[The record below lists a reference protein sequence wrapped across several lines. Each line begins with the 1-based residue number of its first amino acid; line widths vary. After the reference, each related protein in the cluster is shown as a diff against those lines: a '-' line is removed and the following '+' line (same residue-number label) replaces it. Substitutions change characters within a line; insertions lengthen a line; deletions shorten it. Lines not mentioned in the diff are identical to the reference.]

1 MCWPKAMRW
10 PPGPRSPVGESESV
24 EVVKDMGG
32 LAAADFLRLLPH
44 ALAGL
49 SYDIE
54 GLRAEAAAPG
64 RQLSIA
70 ARPLPARR
78 IAALAVERCQVTLAF
93 RGWPDEERLAFLA
106 RFDRTYRKGGG

>member
-1 MCWPKAMRW
+1 
-10 PPGPRSPVGESESV
+10 
-24 EVVKDMGG
+24 MGG

-70 ARPLPARR
+70 A
-78 IAALAVERCQVTLAF
+78 LAVERCQVTLAF

>member
-1 MCWPKAMRW
+1 MSA
-10 PPGPRSPVGESESV
+10 GESV

-32 LAAADFLRLLPH
+32 LAVGDVLRLLPR

-49 SYDIE
+49 DYSIEGGIE
-54 GLRAEAAAPG
+54 GLRAEASAPG
-64 RQLSIA
+64 RRLSIA
-70 ARPLPARR
+70 ARALPERR